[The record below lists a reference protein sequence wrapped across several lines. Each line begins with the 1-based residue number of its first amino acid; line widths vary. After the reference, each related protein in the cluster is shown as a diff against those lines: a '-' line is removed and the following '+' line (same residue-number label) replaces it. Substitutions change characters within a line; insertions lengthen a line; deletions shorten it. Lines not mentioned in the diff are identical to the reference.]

1 MAFGEFLLVVCGLIV
16 LVGAVG
22 MCTKCRGGHSGQADF
37 SSTPANES
45 NKRGQENTAV
55 VVGND

>member
-16 LVGAVG
+16 AVAAIG
-22 MCTKCRGGHSGQADF
+22 MCAKCRGGRSGAADF
-37 SSTPANES
+37 SSTPAS
-45 NKRGQENTAV
+45 SKGGQDNTAV